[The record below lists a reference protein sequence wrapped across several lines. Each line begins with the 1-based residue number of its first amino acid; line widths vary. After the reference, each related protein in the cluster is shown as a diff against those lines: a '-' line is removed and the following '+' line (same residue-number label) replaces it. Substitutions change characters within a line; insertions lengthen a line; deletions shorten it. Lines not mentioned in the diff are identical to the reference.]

1 MKENDFQ
8 MNSSGRSGS
17 ITYQSADK
25 KIKVYWEM
33 SGAPEYDILLAPI
46 DLKEWNEPK
55 GVKIQLE
62 MQKDI
67 LQKLR
72 KWTKE
77 QKLKTDID
85 LPNNLEFEEKPCAW
99 MGCNEHRLKG
109 SAYCSGHYDEN
120 LLRK

>member
-1 MKENDFQ
+1 MRENNFK
-8 MNSSGRSGS
+8 MNNRGRSGS
-17 ITYQSADK
+17 ITYHSADNM
-25 KIKVYWEM
+25 IEVYWEM
-33 SGAPEYDILLAPI
+33 SGVPEYDILLAPI
-46 DLKEWNEPK
+46 DLREWDEPK

-62 MQKDI
+62 MQIDI

-85 LPNNLEFEEKPCAW
+85 RPNNSQFEDKPCAW
-99 MGCNEHRLKG
+99 VGCNEHRLMD
-109 SAYCSGHYDEN
+109 SAYCDRHYDEN